1 MYNAWHKELEHVQQ
15 HMLATFSVVL
25 FLPAGDK
32 KSQKKKNCVR
42 HHSVSI
48 HHKIASSK
56 QTSPLLTPKNV
67 ATALF
72 PASDKFL
79 DASTHG
85 KDAIA

>member
-25 FLPAGDK
+25 FLPAGDE
-32 KSQKKKNCVR
+32 KSQKKRVR

-48 HHKIASSK
+48 HHKISSSK

-67 ATALF
+67 TMTSF
-72 PASDKFL
+72 PASRQFL

>member
-1 MYNAWHKELEHVQQ
+1 MFNNTCSQRFQL
-15 HMLATFSVVL
+15 FS
-25 FLPAGDK
+25 FCRPTTK
-32 KSQKKKNCVR
+32 NHKKKKCVR